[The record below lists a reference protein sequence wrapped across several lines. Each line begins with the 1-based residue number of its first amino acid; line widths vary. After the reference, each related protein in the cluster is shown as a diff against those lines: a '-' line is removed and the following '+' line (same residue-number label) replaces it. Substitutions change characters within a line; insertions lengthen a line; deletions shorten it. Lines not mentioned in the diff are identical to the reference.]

1 VLGVMVLLRARG
13 LYKKEIVSN
22 ELTIPPSNVPMLLA
36 STPNAILLDVR
47 TPAEFGSIHATG
59 ARNIPLDSIQTTAL
73 MGASPLPKDATLC
86 ILCEKGGRATI
97 AAGHFLAAGYP
108 SVHVVEGGTQA
119 WVAAGLPVVKG
130 RKSAICIERQ
140 VRIGAGI
147 LVLIGVI
154 LGLLVNQA
162 FFGLPAFIG
171 AGLVF
176 AGITNWCGM
185 GLLLAKAPWNR

>member
-1 VLGVMVLLRARG
+1 MSQAPTVPAA
-13 LYKKEIVSN
+13 
-22 ELTIPPSNVPMLLA
+22 NVPALLE
-36 STPNAILLDVR
+36 STRNVILLDVR
-47 TPAEFGSIHATG
+47 TPAEFGGIHATG

-73 MGASPLPKDATLC
+73 TGSSPLPKDATLC

-130 RKSAICIERQ
+130 EKSAISIERQ
-140 VRIGAGI
+140 VRIGAGT
-147 LVLIGVI
+147 LVLTGVI
-154 LGLLVNQA
+154 LGFLVNHL
-162 FFGLPAFIG
+162 FFGLAAFVG

-176 AGITNWCGM
+176 AGITDWCGM
-185 GLLLAKAPWNR
+185 GLLLARAPWNR

>member
-1 VLGVMVLLRARG
+1 
-13 LYKKEIVSN
+13 
-22 ELTIPPSNVPMLLA
+22 MLLA

-47 TPAEFGSIHATG
+47 TPAEFGGIHASG
-59 ARNIPLDSIQTTAL
+59 ARNIPLDSIQSIAL
-73 MGASPLPKDATLC
+73 AGPAPLPKDATLC

-130 RKSAICIERQ
+130 KKSAISIERQ
-140 VRIGAGI
+140 VRIGAGT
-147 LVLIGVI
+147 LVLTGVI
-154 LGLLVNQA
+154 LGFLVNHL
-162 FFGLPAFIG
+162 FFGLAAFVG

-176 AGITNWCGM
+176 AGITDWCGM
-185 GLLLAKAPWNR
+185 GLLLARAPWNR

>member
-1 VLGVMVLLRARG
+1 MSQAPTVPAA
-13 LYKKEIVSN
+13 
-22 ELTIPPSNVPMLLA
+22 NVPALLE
-36 STPNAILLDVR
+36 SNRKVILLDVR

-59 ARNIPLDSIQTTAL
+59 ARNIPLDSIQTTAIT
-73 MGASPLPKDATLC
+73 GSSALPKDATLC

-119 WVAAGLPVVKG
+119 WVAAGLPVVKV